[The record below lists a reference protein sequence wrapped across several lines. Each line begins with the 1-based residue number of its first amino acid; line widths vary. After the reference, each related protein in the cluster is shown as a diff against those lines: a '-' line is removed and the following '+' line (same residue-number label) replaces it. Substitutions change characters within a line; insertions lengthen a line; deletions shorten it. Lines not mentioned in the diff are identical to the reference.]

1 MVYLNEYSLTLRTGV
16 VNPPDL
22 VPAVRKLRDVTISMF
37 EDSEGLVGCTTGGPP
52 ETCHT
57 EVDVTILDGPPTRP
71 SGVSAICVIQ
81 FRHTDGPPVMLDKT
95 KLMLLFKRHSDSLD
109 ANWVN
114 PRITKKSI

>member
-22 VPAVRKLRDVTISMF
+22 VPAVRQLRDVVVSMF

-57 EVDVTILDGPPTRP
+57 EVDGDLPTCPRAATPSSGRQQPAGPGGGSTRRRALISSVLVLP
-71 SGVSAICVIQ
+71 
-81 FRHTDGPPVMLDKT
+81 H
-95 KLMLLFKRHSDSLD
+95 
-109 ANWVN
+109 
-114 PRITKKSI
+114 